1 MRAIGVI
8 GVAVLVALVA
18 GPVLVSAH
26 VNDVRADPQVSADGT
41 VVVETVFIGADGWVV
56 LHAANGSGPGEPIGH
71 AAVSSEGGLKEDVR
85 VRISPEE
92 WQTWS
97 GNRTVWAVLH
107 ADDGDGQFEP
117 GDDEVIEQFE
127 EPAAHRF
134 AVRRG
139 DSPAY
144 VTARGF
150 APETTD
156 DATVTIRAVALP
168 GDGHVVVRNAT
179 GDGPGEVVGA
189 TALPAGTSRNVS
201 VELDDA
207 FFRSREGSFALRAVA
222 YTDDGDGTFDE
233 GDAPIRVGE
242 RLVQTRF
249 GVEKTDGP
257 TPTGT
262 SDSHDDHEH
271 THSPTPTGASTTTPP
286 TTAQS
291 GTTAGDHTSASPA
304 NSPAD
309 SPADAP
315 GFGAAVAVAAVLL
328 TLVAV
333 RVYWG

>member
-1 MRAIGVI
+1 MRAVGVI

-26 VNDVRADPQVSADGT
+26 VNDVRADPQVSTDGT
-41 VVVETVFIGADGWVV
+41 VVLETVFIGTDGWVV

-85 VRISPEE
+85 VRITPEE
-92 WQTWS
+92 WQSWS

-117 GDDEVIEQFE
+117 GEDEVIEQFE

-150 APETTD
+150 APQTTD
-156 DATVTIRAVALP
+156 DATVTVRAVALP
-168 GDGHVVVRNAT
+168 EDGHVVVRNAT
-179 GDGPGEVVGA
+179 GDGPGAVVGA

-201 VELDDA
+201 VELDAA
-207 FFRSREGSFALRAVA
+207 FFRAREGSFALWAVA
-222 YTDDGDGTFDE
+222 YTDDGDGTFGE
-233 GDAPIRVGE
+233 NDAPVRVGS

-249 GVEKTDGP
+249 GVEKTGGP
-257 TPTGT
+257 TVTGT
-262 SDSHDDHEH
+262 SDSHEDHEH
-271 THSPTPTGASTTTPP
+271 THSPTPAESPATTP
-286 TTAQS
+286 TTAP
-291 GTTAGDHTSASPA
+291 GTAADDRSPTSPA
-304 NSPAD
+304 G
-309 SPADAP
+309 AP
-315 GFGAAVAVAAVLL
+315 GLGATVAVTAVLL

-333 RVYWG
+333 RAAQRYRQ